1 MKVKKLNSQFF
12 ECCEVNG
19 DKITIHKCV
28 IDKAIKDSREYANL
42 YFSADREEG
51 QRDVM
56 EDLLDIIKR
65 AKNIEIER
73 RMKRGLKNDSRQ
85 L

>member
-1 MKVKKLNSQFF
+1 MSVKKLNSQFF

-28 IDKAIKDSREYANL
+28 IDKAIKNSREYAAP
-42 YFSADREEG
+42 YGSADREEG
-51 QRDVM
+51 QKDVM

-65 AKNIEIER
+65 AKRIETER
-73 RMKRGLKNDSRQ
+73 RIKKGAVK
-85 L
+85 

>member
-1 MKVKKLNSQFF
+1 MRIKKLYSHFF

-28 IDKAIKDSREYANL
+28 IDKAIKDSRKYANP
-42 YFSADREEG
+42 YGSEDREEG

-56 EDLLDIIKR
+56 EDLLDIINR
-65 AKNIEIER
+65 AKRIEIEHR
-73 RMKRGLKNDSRQ
+73 IKKSLKNDSIQ